1 MRKQT
6 HIAEEVTN
14 SADSTEARKCCAS
27 LVQRFRYILDVYI
40 RYTVL
45 EVSNK
50 ADRKAIDRTDF
61 LADGVDIEERLHH
74 TSQKKKMQVTAPPN
88 PRTRLGCFRNT
99 TLEWI

>member
-1 MRKQT
+1 M
-6 HIAEEVTN
+6 
-14 SADSTEARKCCAS
+14 
-27 LVQRFRYILDVYI
+27 
-40 RYTVL
+40 L

-74 TSQKKKMQVTAPPN
+74 TSQKKKMHVTAPPN

-99 TLEWI
+99 PISSGYERRNRARFHKLLPVWGAIYI

>member
-1 MRKQT
+1 M
-6 HIAEEVTN
+6 
-14 SADSTEARKCCAS
+14 
-27 LVQRFRYILDVYI
+27 QRFRYILDVYI

-74 TSQKKKMQVTAPPN
+74 TSQKKKNACHSTTQPPD
-88 PRTRLGCFRNT
+88 TTWMLSKHT